1 MVVKNERK
9 RYLKLE
15 FFGTPP
21 DYGKLIYLLRK
32 NVRKLAGEVFLAR
45 SSVHLIDISDQEAI
59 IRCTHTARDVV
70 EAAIQLFK
78 EDSFI
83 PVVRKVS
90 GTIKALGSHLV
101 DDDDDRDIET
111 SNDHNR

>member
-1 MVVKNERK
+1 
-9 RYLKLE
+9 
-15 FFGTPP
+15 
-21 DYGKLIYLLRK
+21 
-32 NVRKLAGEVFLAR
+32 
-45 SSVHLIDISDQEAI
+45 
-59 IRCTHTARDVV
+59 V

-111 SNDHNR
+111 SNDEDNQIGS